1 MYILVDVL
9 IHECLNEILQVV
21 ENFILFS
28 FEVVVKLVDVLIHEC
43 FDETSKLMNDF
54 CFSPLLSSKFSWG
67 NFHEC
72 FSEMWSDE

>member
-1 MYILVDVL
+1 MITLTSVLKQMYILVDVL

-43 FDETSKLMNDF
+43 FDET
-54 CFSPLLSSKFSWG
+54 
-67 NFHEC
+67 
-72 FSEMWSDE
+72 